1 MKNQKISKELFLN
14 KETISILDQ
23 KTILGGA
30 TFACTEGCPTNT
42 VPYTEATFCT
52 KC

>member
-1 MKNQKISKELFLN
+1 MKNQKISRKLFLN

-23 KTILGGA
+23 KYIIGGA
-30 TFACTEGCPTNT
+30 TWLCTEGCPTNT
-42 VPYTEATFCT
+42 VPYTDATYCT